1 MSNLTPSLTPTLK
14 KELDIIPDTQA
25 RFTTTE
31 EIQSFLSSPQSDAIK
46 VVVTLDSETLYS
58 SDEGQLY
65 ELPNKSEDSRSPGV
79 LVTGNILDTEFSI
92 GTPTLVHIDSSG
104 TDNTSTYGSLLPDGV
119 LSLPFFVVTISCFIA
134 LFSVCCIATLL
145 YIIEMLR
152 SNIFMSTATATWGL
166 LPPLLEKNSIRGSG
180 QPGGVTFIARD
191 LIMDSEKYPVPGALA
206 ILEITE
212 SLDPTSVESGPIEE
226 LDEKFFDAEWLLP
239 GDDIDRHSVYMTPT
253 TVPIDLPSSENA
265 VPEMREITLSDTNM
279 ELSRSSWHARASEAG
294 AIVRTPEPQDDTLN
308 REGRRRAY
316 LAVPELDAALAMQL
330 RPGLG
335 IGADAAWL
343 VRFIMALFGW
353 CAVLMSS
360 ATRRR

>member
-1 MSNLTPSLTPTLK
+1 
-14 KELDIIPDTQA
+14 
-25 RFTTTE
+25 
-31 EIQSFLSSPQSDAIK
+31 
-46 VVVTLDSETLYS
+46 
-58 SDEGQLY
+58 
-65 ELPNKSEDSRSPGV
+65 
-79 LVTGNILDTEFSI
+79 
-92 GTPTLVHIDSSG
+92 
-104 TDNTSTYGSLLPDGV
+104 
-119 LSLPFFVVTISCFIA
+119 
-134 LFSVCCIATLL
+134 
-145 YIIEMLR
+145 
-152 SNIFMSTATATWGL
+152 MSTATATWGL

-206 ILEITE
+206 VLEITE
-212 SLDPTSVESGPIEE
+212 SLGPTSVESGPIEE